1 MFDVIKIGHG
11 GNRCMQKKDALLQ
24 GYKLLHH
31 PTRKSGKWLIEG
43 ELKTLYVRIDRWI
56 ECKMSFK
63 EIEEDIVAVG
73 AKL

>member
-11 GNRCMQKKDALLQ
+11 CKRCMEKNEALRQ
-24 GYKLLHH
+24 GYKLLAH
-31 PTRKSGKWLIEG
+31 PTRKSGKWRAEG
-43 ELKTLYVRIDRWI
+43 ELETLYVRVERWI

-63 EIEEDIVAVG
+63 EIEEDIIATG